1 MKDLLENVKTFL
13 DEKDFE
19 NKVTCLL
26 STYKT
31 EQAMEKAFERL
42 KFLSFFGFQFQVL
55 PLKTVIEHQKDF
67 VSMPLLKKVSEQN
80 LLHDL
85 REEREKRELE
95 SQKIEMENL
104 RFELKMLK
112 SEKKIMET
120 DMSLKEKQLCSKE
133 NEIFHLK
140 VQQKKSADDL
150 NSTNTDIKIFEHL
163 ILLGFLMAKAKET
176 LKSSKKASTKAK
188 TGKTKPA
195 SLHGL
200 LPYVE
205 KKNEEYMNEKQ
216 REHFKNIL
224 KAWRLELMVEV
235 DRTVSHMKDEAA
247 NFPDPADRATQEE
260 EFSLELR
267 TRDRERKLIKKID
280 KTLIRVEEDDYGFCD
295 QCGIEVGIRR
305 LEARPTADLCVDCK
319 TLDEIKEKQLS
330 G

>member
-1 MKDLLENVKTFL
+1 
-13 DEKDFE
+13 
-19 NKVTCLL
+19 
-26 STYKT
+26 
-31 EQAMEKAFERL
+31 
-42 KFLSFFGFQFQVL
+42 
-55 PLKTVIEHQKDF
+55 
-67 VSMPLLKKVSEQN
+67 
-80 LLHDL
+80 
-85 REEREKRELE
+85 
-95 SQKIEMENL
+95 
-104 RFELKMLK
+104 
-112 SEKKIMET
+112 
-120 DMSLKEKQLCSKE
+120 
-133 NEIFHLK
+133 
-140 VQQKKSADDL
+140 
-150 NSTNTDIKIFEHL
+150 
-163 ILLGFLMAKAKET
+163 MAKAKET

-188 TGKTKPA
+188 TGKTKYA

-224 KAWRLELMVEV
+224 KAWRLELMEEV
-235 DRTVSHMKDEAA
+235 DKTVSHMKDEAA

-319 TLDEIKEKQLS
+319 TLDEIKEKQLT
-330 G
+330 GG